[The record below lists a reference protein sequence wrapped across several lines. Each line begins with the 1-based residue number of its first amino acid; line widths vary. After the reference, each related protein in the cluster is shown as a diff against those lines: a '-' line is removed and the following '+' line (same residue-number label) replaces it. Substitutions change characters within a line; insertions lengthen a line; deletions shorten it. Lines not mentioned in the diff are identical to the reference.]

1 MMSCPSPNGEGGKR
15 RGQYLL
21 PLPKGGSQFKPSRD
35 WMMPAHT
42 GEGNN
47 FFEPQ
52 IQMLIS
58 SRNTF
63 TDTLRKYVQSGSLL
77 ANQAD
82 TKVIIRLGYNKVLEV
97 LRKQRV
103 LFENIFGLVVNVYR
117 KF

>member
-35 WMMPAHT
+35 WMMPTHT
-42 GEGNN
+42 REGNN

-103 LFENIFGLVVNVYR
+103 LFENILGLVVNVYR